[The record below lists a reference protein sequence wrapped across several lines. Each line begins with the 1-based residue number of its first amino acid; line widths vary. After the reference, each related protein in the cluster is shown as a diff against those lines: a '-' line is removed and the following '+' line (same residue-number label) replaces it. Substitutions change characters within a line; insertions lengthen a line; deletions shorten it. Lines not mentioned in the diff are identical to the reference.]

1 MSGNGDAFMKKTIR
15 IALLLALAAGLASA
29 QSYRGQGRLRGK
41 VTDEAGRPLE
51 GVTVR
56 VFSVRGQSGFEVK
69 TNAAGE
75 WTANYIRGGGYN
87 LDFVKPGYEPR
98 SISTSIPERTDNPPV
113 EVTLKKAAGLMIT
126 DELKAE
132 LEAGNRLFEEKKFEE
147 ACKLY
152 EDLLAK
158 NPDVYV
164 LYKNVGNCRFELQQY
179 DLAEAAYRKVLE
191 KEPQNPDIM
200 LLIGNCYANRDL
212 PEQAMEWYN
221 KIEFEKITDPTVL
234 FNIGLSFTKQ
244 SRFEDALRYYKRS
257 VEVQKD
263 FLDGLYQL
271 GLTYLSL
278 GKNAEAIPPFE
289 EYLKI
294 DPGSPRADQVKNF
307 LEFLKKK

>member
-1 MSGNGDAFMKKTIR
+1 MKKAVT
-15 IALLLALAAGLASA
+15 IALILAFSAGLAYA

-51 GVTVR
+51 GVTVKL
-56 VFSVRGQSGFEVK
+56 FSVKGQSGFDVK

-87 LDFVKPGYEPR
+87 LDFLKSGYEPK

-113 EVTLKKAAGLMIT
+113 EVTLKKAEGLMIT
-126 DELKAE
+126 DELRAE
-132 LEAGNRLFEEKKFEE
+132 LEAGNKLFGEKKFEE

-152 EDLLAK
+152 EDLIAK
-158 NPDVYV
+158 NPDVYI
-164 LYKNVGNCRFELQQY
+164 LYQNVGNCRFELQQY

-191 KEPQNPDIM
+191 KEPGNSGIL
-200 LLIGNCYANRDL
+200 LLIGNCFANRGQGD
-212 PEQAMEWYN
+212 EAMTWYN

-234 FNIGLSFTKQ
+234 FNIGTSFTKQ
-244 SRFEDALRYYKRS
+244 AKYEDALRYYKRS

-271 GLTYLSL
+271 GLTYITL

-289 EYLKI
+289 DYLKI
-294 DPGSPRADQVKNF
+294 DPDSPRADQVKNF

>member
-1 MSGNGDAFMKKTIR
+1 MKKSMGT
-15 IALLLALAAGLASA
+15 ALFILIVSAGLVLA
-29 QSYRGQGRLRGK
+29 QSYRGQGRLRGT
-41 VTDEAGRPLE
+41 VTDEDGKPLE
-51 GVTVR
+51 GVTVK
-56 VFSVRGQSGFEVK
+56 VFSVRGQAGFELK
-69 TNAAGE
+69 TNAKGE

-87 LDFVKPGYEPR
+87 LDFLKPGYEPK
-98 SISTSIPERTDNPPV
+98 SISTSIPEQTNNPPV
-113 EVTLKKAAGLMIT
+113 EVQLKKAAGIMIT

-132 LEAGNRLFEEKKFEE
+132 LEAGNKLFEEKKFEE
-147 ACKLY
+147 ACKIY
-152 EDLLAK
+152 EDILAK

-164 LYKNVGNCRFELQQY
+164 ISKNVGNCRFELQQY

-191 KEPQNPDIM
+191 KEPENADI
-200 LLIGNCYANRDL
+200 LLLVGNCYANRD
-212 PEQAMEWYN
+212 QADKAMEWYN
-221 KIEFEKITDPTVL
+221 KIDFEKITDPTVL
-234 FNIGLSFTKQ
+234 FNIGTGFTKQ
-244 SRFEDALRYYKRS
+244 GKFEDALKYYKRS

-289 EYLKI
+289 DYLKI